1 MGLFDAIAA
10 TASNLTDNI
19 LGAVQQNHQNKVN
32 QRMMREQN
40 EFNAQ
45 EAQKARDWQKE
56 FWDMNNEY
64 NSPEA
69 MIARGLNPF
78 MSGSAASSAS
88 SVPSGSPQAT
98 AASTPSA
105 QAFRPN
111 FSSIASSIASLA
123 QAKDLYAS
131 SDTKRTILPYLINQI
146 KGSTNYRNIGV
157 GDSGYWNKD
166 TGRISAELD
175 QSLERQELNN
185 AVQAGKLSAAQT
197 SQIYLQSDAQ
207 QILNKYMDANQQA
220 DLLTKSQYLYNLV
233 QQGALTEKQ
242 IKTEIQRAVLVA
254 AQASGQ
260 QISNKIASG
269 TADAL
274 ISATNMAYYTQ
285 YYDSLWDYKNI
296 NHRKNLEY
304 SKDKA
309 LRDYYKWNAGNAKK
323 DFESYGIRNTVE
335 YGSRMFLGIGNTIG
349 AK

>member
-1 MGLFDAIAA
+1 MGLFDAIAS

-19 LGAVQQNHQNKVN
+19 FGAVQANHQNKVN

-88 SVPSGSPQAT
+88 SVPSGSPQASG
-98 AASTPSA
+98 ANAPSA

-111 FSSIASSIASLA
+111 FSNIASSIASLA
-123 QAKDLYAS
+123 QAKDSYMSAEQK
-131 SDTKRTILPYLINQI
+131 DKTLPYLLKQI
-146 KGSTNYRNIGV
+146 MGDTNYRNIGV
-157 GDSGYWNKD
+157 GESGYWNKD

-175 QSLERQELNN
+175 QSMERQQLNN

-197 SQIYLQSDAQ
+197 TQIYLQADSQA
-207 QILNKYMDANQQA
+207 ILNKYMDANQQA
-220 DLLTKSQYLYNLV
+220 DLFTKSQYLYNLV

-242 IKTEIQRAVLVA
+242 IKTELQRAVLIA

-260 QISNKIASG
+260 KISNKVASG

-274 ISATNMAYYTQ
+274 LSATNMAYYTQ
-285 YYDSLWDYKNI
+285 YYDSLWDYKNV
-296 NHRKNLEY
+296 NHRKNMEY
-304 SKDKA
+304 SRDKA
-309 LRDYYKWNAGNAKK
+309 IRDYYKWNAGNAKK
-323 DFESYGIRNTVE
+323 DFDSYGIRNAVE
-335 YGSRMFLGIGNTIG
+335 YGSRMFRGIGNTIG